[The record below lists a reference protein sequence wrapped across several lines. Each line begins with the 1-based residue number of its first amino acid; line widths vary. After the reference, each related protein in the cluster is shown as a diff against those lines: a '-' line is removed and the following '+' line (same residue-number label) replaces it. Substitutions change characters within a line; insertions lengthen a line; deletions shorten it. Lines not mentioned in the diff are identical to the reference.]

1 MKKIKIFIMFLL
13 KRFVSLFPKKI
24 ENDEIKK
31 IIKSLENNSFYCY
44 KNFFTSDQIE
54 KIKRSALPKKN
65 NSMEILLKRFT

>member
-44 KNFFTSDQIE
+44 KKF
-54 KIKRSALPKKN
+54 LYV
-65 NSMEILLKRFT
+65 